1 MMRGLRDFAAFVLFI
16 VILVVLRVVWG
27 EKLWDML
34 END

>member
-1 MMRGLRDFAAFVLFI
+1 MRRALRDFAAFALFI
-16 VILVVLRVVWG
+16 IVLVVLRVLCG

>member
-1 MMRGLRDFAAFVLFI
+1 MRRALRDFAGFCI
-16 VILVVLRVVWG
+16 IILIIVVLRVVWG